1 MADAVNAGL
10 DLHALFAANR
20 DGVLADLDLNRMTE
34 PDVAAV
40 IKSRIAAYKD
50 DKKLKP
56 RRQLAKMANFLTGV
70 TLLKSRCENVEN
82 CWNSPNHQIATV

>member
-1 MADAVNAGL
+1 MAATLQHLFGKSRMADAVNAGL

-34 PDVAAV
+34 PDVAEV
-40 IKSRIAAYKD
+40 IKQRISAYKD

-56 RRQLAKMANFLTGV
+56 RRQLAKMANFYR
-70 TLLKSRCENVEN
+70 SHYIERY
-82 CWNSPNHQIATV
+82 S